1 MTEPH
6 QTEHKAGQE
15 GSGHDQE
22 PTENPAQPDAG
33 VQHDAPAAETTK
45 TEADQAAADTADSA
59 SAEASDAAAEPAAA
73 EPAKAADSTEPAATE
88 PAATET
94 ASTEKV
100 SAAATEKVPA
110 AADGE
115 AEAEAEAEA
124 EPKPSNNTGLLLG
137 IGGGAAVLLI
147 VALVVGAFVWPG
159 FLAGPGKPD
168 DKAAAAVAAL
178 GGKNPAELDKVSCHG
193 PDGKVTTQIPPE
205 ALQLITEA
213 KPAGPAHLSIDTE
226 ALAPVDL
233 TISSNGQSKTAP
245 VDIVLGVTHNE
256 WCMKRISQRQ

>member
-22 PTENPAQPDAG
+22 PTETPGQPDAG
-33 VQHDAPAAETTK
+33 VQHNAPAAEKTS
-45 TEADQAAADTADSA
+45 TEADQAPVDSANTTDSADTDSANTADSA
-59 SAEASDAAAEPAAA
+59 GAEASEP
-73 EPAKAADSTEPAATE
+73 
-88 PAATET
+88 ATET
-94 ASTEKV
+94 A
-100 SAAATEKVPA
+100 ATEKPSA
-110 AADGE
+110 TAEGE
-115 AEAEAEAEA
+115 ADA
-124 EPKPSNNTGLLLG
+124 EPKSGNTGLLLG
-137 IGGGAAVLLI
+137 IGGSAVAVLI
-147 VALVVGAFVWPG
+147 VALVLGAFVWPG

-168 DKAAAAVAAL
+168 DKAAASVAAL
-178 GGKNPAELDKVSCHG
+178 SGKDPAELDKVSCHG

-205 ALQLITEA
+205 ALQLITAA
-213 KPAGPAHLSIDTE
+213 KPAGPTHLSIDTE

-245 VDIVLGVTHNE
+245 VDIVLGVTHGE